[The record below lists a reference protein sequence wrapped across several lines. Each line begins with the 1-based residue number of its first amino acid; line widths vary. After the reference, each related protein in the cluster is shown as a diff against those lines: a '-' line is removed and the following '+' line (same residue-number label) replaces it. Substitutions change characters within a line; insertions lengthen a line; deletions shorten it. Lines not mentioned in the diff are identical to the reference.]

1 MPVFAATCL
10 PQITLII
17 KQPTKPIMSKT
28 PVAFL
33 TTTNS
38 ALAFA
43 KNFLLVLALTT
54 MQMQRQ
60 VIADCRLAG

>member
-1 MPVFAATCL
+1 
-10 PQITLII
+10 
-17 KQPTKPIMSKT
+17 MSKT